1 MKYAPVTVYPTR
13 ILTQGAI
20 SALHILDF
28 GLLCLRNYRMKDE
41 DLRIELLEDGG
52 REITLTIT
60 HIPTGTT
67 VSGKGKRRF
76 VLKNKLLEKL
86 QNLIQE

>member
-1 MKYAPVTVYPTR
+1 MK
-13 ILTQGAI
+13 
-20 SALHILDF
+20 
-28 GLLCLRNYRMKDE
+28 NE
-41 DLRIELLEDGG
+41 DLRIEILEGGG

-67 VSGKGKRRF
+67 VSGKGNRRF

-86 QNLIQE
+86 QNLIGE